1 MKKNL
6 EFQISGVNKN
16 GYVPNPKLVPIENL
30 PMHIKDELEKMAENV
45 HETWAYQKMAEGW
58 TFGEAYD
65 LMAKKHP
72 SLKPYAELDESQKNY
87 DRNTALATLSF
98 LMNEGIVISK

>member
-1 MKKNL
+1 MI
-6 EFQISGVNKN
+6 QINKN
-16 GYVPNPKLVPIENL
+16 GYVPAPHTMAIEQL
-30 PMHIKDELEKMAENV
+30 PESLQTMLEKMAENV

-98 LMNEGIVISK
+98 LINEGFIISK